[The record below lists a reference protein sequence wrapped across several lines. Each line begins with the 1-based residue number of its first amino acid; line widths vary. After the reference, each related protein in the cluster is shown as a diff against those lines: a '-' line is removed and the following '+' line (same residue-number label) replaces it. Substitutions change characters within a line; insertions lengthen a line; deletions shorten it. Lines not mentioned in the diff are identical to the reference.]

1 MVSKP
6 KKRQVGRPRYLKAA
20 EKRET
25 IVRVLTTEAEHKE
38 LKEAAAAADTSV
50 STWVR
55 GVALERAR
63 ALAAEKES
71 AVNQD
76 KK

>member
-25 IVRVLTTEAEHKE
+25 IVRVLTTKAEHAE
-38 LKEAAAAADTSV
+38 LKEAAADAQTSV
-50 STWVR
+50 SNWLRTV
-55 GVALERAR
+55 GLERAR
-63 ALAAEKES
+63 ALAAEKE
-71 AVNQD
+71 AARD
-76 KK
+76 REK

>member
-25 IVRVLTTEAEHKE
+25 IVRVLTTQAEHKE

-55 GVALERAR
+55 DVALERAR